1 MIGRENLEALFDIA
15 IANDDKAQITR
26 LLILSGVEELLYK
39 VDSIGKQL
47 LKDDGEPSDE
57 FKTLLP

>member
-26 LLILSGVEELLYK
+26 LLIMSGVEELLYK

-47 LKDDGEPSDE
+47 LKADGEPSDE